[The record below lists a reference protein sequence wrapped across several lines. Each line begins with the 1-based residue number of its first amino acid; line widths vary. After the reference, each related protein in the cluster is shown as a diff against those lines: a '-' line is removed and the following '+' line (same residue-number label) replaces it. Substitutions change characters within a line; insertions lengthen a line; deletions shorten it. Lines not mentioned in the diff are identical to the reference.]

1 MTGEGADATY
11 DTYEPGAVAESVAES
26 DAQPDAQ
33 SDAVG
38 GQGPWR
44 VLIEYANRGDLKP
57 PTVVQIGRTEHAERA
72 VALEAALR
80 ACHEFNPPD
89 PTFEQS
95 RQVYRDGPD
104 GFLVVLEG
112 AMSTFHMSVRI
123 VSPLAPAGQ

>member
-1 MTGEGADATY
+1 MTY
-11 DTYEPGAVAESVAES
+11 DTYEPSAAAGPAE
-26 DAQPDAQ
+26 PD
-33 SDAVG
+33 VT

-44 VLIEYANRGDLKP
+44 VLVEYSNRGDLKP
-57 PTVVQIGRTEHAERA
+57 PTVVQVGKTEHAERG

-80 ACHEFNPPD
+80 ACREFNPPD
-89 PTFEQS
+89 PAFEQS

-123 VSPLAPAGQ
+123 VSPLGPPTTAQ

>member
-1 MTGEGADATY
+1 MTGEGPAY
-11 DTYEPGAVAESVAES
+11 DTYEPPGVPQPAEPAPEPDAES
-26 DAQPDAQ
+26 DGL
-33 SDAVG
+33 G
-38 GQGPWR
+38 GRGPWR

-57 PTVVQIGRTEHAERA
+57 PTVVRIGRAEHAERG

-123 VSPLAPAGQ
+123 VSPIGPVASAQ